1 MKDSEKAMLIMLK
14 EDQIGVTLTFDGW
27 TNVQNKY
34 LLEIVILTSEGRSH
48 VWKAM
53 NIDSEHKTHVEVI
66 EKTNI
71 MLTELSMQ
79 AINVIAIVTDSAGAY
94 AAARYILIVFIFK

>member
-1 MKDSEKAMLIMLK
+1 MLK

-27 TNVQNKY
+27 TNVRNEY
-34 LLEIVILTSEGRSH
+34 LLGAVIITSDGRPH

-53 NIDSEHKTHVEVI
+53 NIGSECEVHI
-66 EKTNI
+66 KVMEKINM

-79 AINVIAIVTDSAGAY
+79 AINIIAIITDSAKAY